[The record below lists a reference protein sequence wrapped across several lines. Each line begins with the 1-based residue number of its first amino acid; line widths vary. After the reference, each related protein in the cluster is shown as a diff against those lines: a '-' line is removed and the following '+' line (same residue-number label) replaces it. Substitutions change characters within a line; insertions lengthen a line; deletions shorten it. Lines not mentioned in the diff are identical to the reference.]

1 MLYFQEKVTI
11 ELIQV
16 LDEEERRWAQT
27 LHIEEYQS
35 HLARSVIQVHCH
47 IITWELTFY
56 DFNNAFY
63 PNIQLSYCSCLSQ
76 FQRLKVDLDRS
87 TSVNQFLGARVAR
100 CSVIGLSDFL
110 YK

>member
-1 MLYFQEKVTI
+1 MSVLKIVQEQLQIYFGYDWDRRFNFTYISRNGLKILDSRHILISCCVFQEKVTV

-47 IITWELTFY
+47 FMFTVKQ
-56 DFNNAFY
+56 N
-63 PNIQLSYCSCLSQ
+63 CL
-76 FQRLKVDLDRS
+76 KM
-87 TSVNQFLGARVAR
+87 TSL
-100 CSVIGLSDFL
+100 
-110 YK
+110 